1 LLTGFLNSL
10 QLVKEKSSKLDR
22 GIYNIMVVLICL
34 FLPIPAPQMIVFRHF
49 DELMPV

>member
-22 GIYNIMVVLICL
+22 GIYNGGAHLFVPAHPSSTNDCISPFRWVDACL
-34 FLPIPAPQMIVFRHF
+34 
-49 DELMPV
+49 